1 MGFAANA
8 EVLADPPSKALDP
21 CLGWAILMVD
31 RTHSQ
36 GTTVTSPISP
46 FESGPVF
53 RTELAKRLWEL
64 RVQVLCEGA
73 PMLNASQISDEIARR
88 RGEMV

>member
-1 MGFAANA
+1 M
-8 EVLADPPSKALDP
+8 
-21 CLGWAILMVD
+21 ID

-36 GTTVTSPISP
+36 GMTVTSPISP
-46 FESGPVF
+46 VETSPVF
-53 RTELAKRLWEL
+53 RTEWAKRLWEL
-64 RVQVLCEGA
+64 RVQMLREGA